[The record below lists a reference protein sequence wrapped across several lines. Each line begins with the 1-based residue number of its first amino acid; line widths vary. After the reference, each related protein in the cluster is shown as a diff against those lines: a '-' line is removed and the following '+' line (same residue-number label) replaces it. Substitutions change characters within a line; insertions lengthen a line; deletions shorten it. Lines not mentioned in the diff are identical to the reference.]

1 MEMRKFSEQSPI
13 TYCFSSTKNPLIK
26 ISKTGETDYF
36 RTESEKKNAIR
47 ERKKGD
53 KFLLLWVGQWKTDV
67 FELEEKDFEIVME
80 NRQ

>member
-1 MEMRKFSEQSPI
+1 MEMRKFSEQSPV

-26 ISKTGETDYF
+26 ISKTGETVYF
-36 RTESEKKNAIR
+36 CTESEKKNAIR

-53 KFLLLWVGQWKTDV
+53 KFLLSWVGQWKTDV

>member
-13 TYCFSSTKNPLIK
+13 TYCFSSPKNPLIK
-26 ISKTGETDYF
+26 ISKKGETEF
-36 RTESEKKNAIR
+36 FCTESEKKNAIR
-47 ERKKGD
+47 ERKNGD
-53 KFLLLWVGQWKTDV
+53 KFLLSWGGQWRTDV